1 MHKIQEQ
8 WLQHKLLGLDTLI
21 YESGKVINV
30 EIDCIPNDQFIYSF
44 RREYRLNYGEET
56 TLAAISNS
64 YDEDDIWSAIQVN
77 DTLWVNEETVVL
89 CGEGEM
95 GNEGFIVKTN
105 SSNRVKW
112 AIFSTTSNPFVNMI
126 RKDDLLY
133 IQSTANF
140 YVVLNIGNDELL
152 LSCLPLQVD

>member
-1 MHKIQEQ
+1 M
-8 WLQHKLLGLDTLI
+8 
-21 YESGKVINV
+21 
-30 EIDCIPNDQFIYSF
+30 
-44 RREYRLNYGEET
+44 
-56 TLAAISNS
+56 
-64 YDEDDIWSAIQVN
+64 
-77 DTLWVNEETVVL
+77 
-89 CGEGEM
+89 
-95 GNEGFIVKTN
+95 KTD